1 MILNIL
7 IIIIAVTALVSFSA
21 FNNSQLRDKLIY
33 SPYRVKHNK
42 EYSRFFGHLFIHADM
57 THLLFNMMSL
67 YFLGELFLSA
77 PADYYQNVNSGLI
90 ENYGVIGGQVHFFIL
105 YFFGGLFVTIIP
117 YYRNQDNPNYL
128 ALGASG
134 AVSAVIFAAMLWN
147 PFMKLHLFFIP
158 IGIPAYIFGPLYI
171 AFEIYQDRRG
181 NTGVAHDA
189 HIGGAIFGVLYV
201 LIINID
207 KGKQL
212 IDMIFSR

>member
-1 MILNIL
+1 MILSIL
-7 IIIIAVTALVSFSA
+7 FIIIGITVLVSFSA
-21 FNNSQLRDKLIY
+21 LNNRQLRDKLIY

-42 EYSRFFGHLFIHADM
+42 EYLRFFGHLFVHGDM

-67 YFLGELFLSA
+67 YFLG
-77 PADYYQNVNSGLI
+77 NVLLNFYAYPDANVSDGLI
-90 ENYGVIGGQVHFFIL
+90 ATFGELGGQVHFFIL
-105 YFFGGLFVTIIP
+105 YFFGGLFATIIP
-117 YYRNQDNPNYL
+117 YYRNQDNPHYL

-134 AVSAVIFAAMLWN
+134 AVSSVIFAAMLWN
-147 PFMKLHLFFIP
+147 PFMELHLFFIP

-181 NTGVAHDA
+181 NTGIAHDA

-212 IDMIFSR
+212 IDMIF